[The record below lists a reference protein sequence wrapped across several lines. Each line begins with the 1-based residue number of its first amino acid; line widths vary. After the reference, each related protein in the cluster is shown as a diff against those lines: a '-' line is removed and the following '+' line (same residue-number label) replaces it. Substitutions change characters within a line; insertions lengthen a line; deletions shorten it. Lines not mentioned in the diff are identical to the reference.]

1 MVLQPELAEADNA
14 FPNCNNRDSYD
25 SRNQL
30 LVDKEIRAIFMRIFS
45 QLMQGYRSCL
55 TLIRIN
61 PKPVIEFHKAAF
73 LGSRDLMDTDFLA
86 RVLDSMFFTTFVTER
101 GPPWR
106 PWDAWDELYNAM
118 PELLKTE
125 SNDRRLVLVHIQE
138 LAHKLYINEIP
149 NPQTYQQKV
158 LMPPEG
164 AFSRI
169 HQPEFPTINS
179 QQVQIII
186 NDGINKND
194 LQARQFSRNNPRI
207 VPIGPHLPS
216 FNDGRPT
223 VTHTARKMEV
233 LRNCVNCIFEN
244 KIADARKIFPAVM
257 RILKQRDD
265 ARMFLCRE
273 LARIVQ
279 GSNKAT
285 LEHPQFDLVIKL
297 MNRALQDDS
306 PKYQHDIAASLLPLS
321 NSFCRKLCPGVIQF
335 AYSCIQGHPIW
346 KTQTFWEQAF
356 YQEVQTNVKNLYVN
370 KPIERNSYMSESIH
384 SVLNSPYDYRAAQE
398 PSALEIAAK
407 QMMEWPSME
416 LEKQKDLSNSEEQIL
431 YSQAAHYANRMISLL
446 IPLDVRSNTK
456 KVKKIIRQMDDDASI
471 SNSVLES
478 QSDRSDNY
486 EERDASEVEQAVVR
500 QVCKFI
506 DKVCNEGSVTPEHIR
521 KLHSIIPGLVDMH
534 SDTLDIVCRESKRI
548 PPVQKP
554 KIQIPMLL
562 SGEEIIGEPIRTVL
576 LADGREETL
585 GPLLPA
591 EGALFL
597 TNYRIIFKGLPCDSL
612 TCEHSMIRAFPVAS
626 MTKEKRISGIL
637 SNEQVLPDGLQLRSC
652 TFQLIKVAFDE
663 EVTQETIEMF
673 RKSLNRIR
681 HPEDEFG
688 HFAFANH
695 IMAMKPL
702 HQKTKEKNATLKGFA
717 KKTLL
722 RTARKAGF
730 KQKNTTKRK
739 YIFSGTSDVE
749 AFYGSS
755 TTGPNNML
763 NNNDNSDDDDDASD
777 DNIESMPRV
786 TVKDVERLKER
797 SFVKDWQRLGLTS
810 NGFRITSINCNY
822 SLCRTYPAI
831 IVCPRVISDDQLKQ
845 LAKTYKSQRIPVP
858 TWRHSNGAVLLRG
871 SVSLA
876 KGVMG
881 MLKGGSANT
890 SIDSRVDGLQDQDR
904 YFCAII
910 PHHQQPYNANIMNS
924 ESSMSIDS
932 LLVPKSHM
940 SSLTPQSNRKGND
953 FGGLRVMGN
962 NGHKPNK
969 WESLKRGAGGLRDA
983 VQTYDDH
990 YTLQQRARVPLY
1002 FLGERSHSKSVK
1014 LSELGAEYIPVYY
1027 NDNRHSR
1034 EAFKKLMRACLPS
1047 SINNEPDHTFAK
1059 LIEQSEWLQQIRSLL
1074 QLSGTV
1080 VDLIDLHDAS
1090 VNLAFEDGWD
1100 ITSQVSSLAQLCL
1113 DPHYRTIEGF
1123 RILIEKEWLAF
1134 GHRFGHRSN
1143 LKPNSSSFAPI
1154 FLQFLDAVHQIQQ
1167 QFPLSFEFNEFY
1179 LKFLAYH
1186 SVSCRFRTFLFD
1198 CELERVDLGITAVE
1212 DKRGSLNSHKHMVE
1226 TGNVSDDDSIY
1237 PGGLRSSNTN
1247 QLKLGMSIFDYIERH
1262 HVRSPVFFNFMYTP
1276 DPNQKVLR
1284 PQSAASMLEVWDYY
1298 LNEDLATGPPYD
1310 LELIGSENIDEDS
1323 EDSMK
1328 QPKRKVVTVGYDNI
1342 SKHDPDAFSLML
1354 EELKQTEAER
1364 GILPQKWKQV
1374 WDKLELPH
1382 SDSLTRHSSF
1392 SSALVRSHGRYM
1404 HNM

>member
-1 MVLQPELAEADNA
+1 MKRQKLNLR
-14 FPNCNNRDSYD
+14 FIWI
-25 SRNQL
+25 L
-30 LVDKEIRAIFMRIFS
+30 FS
-45 QLMQGYRSCL
+45 YRSCL

-73 LGSRDLMDTDFLA
+73 LGSRDHLDTDFLS
-86 RVLDSMFFTTFVTER
+86 RVLDSMFFTMFVTDR

-106 PWDAWDELYNAM
+106 TWDAWDELYTAM

-125 SNDRRLVLVHIQE
+125 AQDRQLVLVHIKE
-138 LAHKLYINEIP
+138 LAQKLYVNEMP
-149 NPQTYQQKV
+149 NQQVYQQKV

-179 QQVQIII
+179 QQVQAII
-186 NDGINKND
+186 NEGITKND
-194 LQARQFSRNNPRI
+194 LQSRLQSYKNNPKI
-207 VPIGPHLPS
+207 IPIGPHLPS

-233 LRNCVNCIFEN
+233 LKTCVSCIFEN
-244 KIADARKIFPAVM
+244 KIADARKIFPAVL
-257 RILKQRDD
+257 RILKQRDE
-265 ARMFLCRE
+265 ARLFLCRE
-273 LARIVQ
+273 LSKIVQ

-285 LEHPQFDLVIKL
+285 LDHPQFDLVIKL

-306 PKYQHDIAASLLPLS
+306 PKYLHDIAASLLPLS
-321 NSFCRKLCPGVIQF
+321 GSFCRKLCPGVIQF
-335 AYSCIQGHPIW
+335 AYSCIQGHGIW
-346 KTQTFWEQAF
+346 KTQMFWEQAF
-356 YQEVQTNVKNLYVN
+356 YQEIQANIKNLYVN
-370 KPIERNSYMSESIH
+370 KPLERNSNYLND
-384 SVLNSPYDYRAAQE
+384 SVHGALNSYDFRAAQE
-398 PSALEIAAK
+398 QSALEIAAD
-407 QMMEWPSME
+407 QMMKWPTVDQE
-416 LEKQKDLSNSEEQIL
+416 RQNYFSNSEEQIL

-446 IPLDVRSNTK
+446 IPMDVRSNTK
-456 KVKKIIRQMDDDASI
+456 VKKIERHVEEDASI

-478 QSDRSDNY
+478 RSDQSTDGF
-486 EERDASEVEQAVVR
+486 EERNASEVEQAVVR
-500 QVCKFI
+500 QVEKFI
-506 DKVCNEGSVTPEHIR
+506 DKVCNEGGVTPDHIR
-521 KLHSIIPGLVDMH
+521 KLHELIPSLVEMH
-534 SDTLDIVCRESKRI
+534 CETLDIVYRESKRI

-554 KIQIPMLL
+554 KIQVPMLL
-562 SGEEIIGEPIRTVL
+562 SGEEIACEPIRTVL

-585 GPLLPA
+585 SPLLPA

-597 TNYRIIFKGLPCDSL
+597 TNYRVIFKGLPCDSL
-612 TCEHSMIRAFPVAS
+612 TCEQSVIRAFPIAS
-626 MTKEKRISGIL
+626 LTKEKRITGIH

-663 EVTQETIEMF
+663 EVNQETIELF

-681 HPEDEFG
+681 HPDDEFG

-695 IMAMKPL
+695 IMALKPQ
-702 HQKTKEKNATLKGFA
+702 HQKAKEKNATLKGFA

-730 KQKNTTKRK
+730 KQKSTTKRK
-739 YIFSGTSDVE
+739 YNFSASSDVD
-749 AFYGSS
+749 AFYASS
-755 TTGPNNML
+755 TSGHNNML
-763 NNNDNSDDDDDASD
+763 NNNNNHENSDDDDDGSD
-777 DNIESMPRV
+777 ENIDSLPLKGV

-810 NGFRITSINCNY
+810 NGFRISSINCNY
-822 SLCRTYPAI
+822 ILCRTYPAI
-831 IVCPRVISDDQLKQ
+831 IVCPRSVSDDQLKS
-845 LAKTYKSQRIPVP
+845 LAKTYKNQRIPVP
-858 TWRHSNGAVLLRG
+858 TWRHQNGAILLRG
-871 SVSLA
+871 AVSLA

-881 MLKGGSANT
+881 MLKSGSGNNST
-890 SIDSRVDGLQDQDR
+890 EGRVDVLQDVHDR

-910 PHHQQPYNANIMNS
+910 PHHHQPHHVTHS
-924 ESSMSIDS
+924 DSIDS
-932 LLVPKSHM
+932 LAAPKLH
-940 SSLTPQSNRKGND
+940 LTPMSGRKGERN
-953 FGGLRVMGN
+953 
-962 NGHKPNK
+962 HQKPNK
-969 WESLKRGAGGLRDA
+969 WESLKRNAGGLRDIN
-983 VQTYDDH
+983 QYDDNYMPH
-990 YTLQQRARVPLY
+990 SRVRVPFY
-1002 FLGERSHSKSVK
+1002 FLGERSQSKSVK

-1047 SINNEPDHTFAK
+1047 GINNEPDHTFTK

-1080 VDLIDLHDAS
+1080 VDLLDLHEAS

-1113 DPHYRTIEGF
+1113 DPYYRTIEGF
-1123 RILIEKEWLAF
+1123 RVLIEKEWLAF

-1154 FLQFLDAVHQIQQ
+1154 FLQFLDAVHQIQL

-1226 TGNVSDDDSIY
+1226 TGTGSDDDSIY
-1237 PGGLRSSNTN
+1237 PGGLRSSITN
-1247 QLKLGMSIFDYIERH
+1247 QPKLGISIFDYIERH
-1262 HVRSPVFFNFMYTP
+1262 HVRTPVFYNFQYTT
-1276 DPNQKVLR
+1276 DPHQQVLR
-1284 PQSAASMLEVWDYY
+1284 PQSSVSMLEVWDYY
-1298 LNEDLATGPPYD
+1298 IYEELAQGPAYD
-1310 LELIGSENIDEDS
+1310 LELTGSDNIDEDS
-1323 EDSMK
+1323 EYSAK
-1328 QPKRKVVTVGYDNI
+1328 QPKRKFVTMGYDNI
-1342 SKHDPDAFSLML
+1342 SKCDPDSFTQML
-1354 EELKQTEAER
+1354 DELKQTESER

-1382 SDSLTRHSSF
+1382 SDSLTRHASF

>member
-1 MVLQPELAEADNA
+1 M
-14 FPNCNNRDSYD
+14 
-25 SRNQL
+25 QL
-30 LVDKEIRAIFMRIFS
+30 L
-45 QLMQGYRSCL
+45 MQYLDFRYRSCL

-73 LGSRDLMDTDFLA
+73 LGSRDLMDTDFLS
-86 RVLDSMFFTTFVTER
+86 RVLDSMFFTMFVTER

-106 PWDAWDELYNAM
+106 SWDAWDELYTAM

-125 SNDRRLVLVHIQE
+125 TQDRRLVLVHIKE
-138 LAHKLYINEIP
+138 LAQKLYINEMP
-149 NPQTYQQKV
+149 NPQVYQQKV

-169 HQPEFPTINS
+169 HQPEFPVINS
-179 QQVQIII
+179 NQVQAII
-186 NDGINKND
+186 NEGIKKND
-194 LQARQFSRNNPRI
+194 LQSRLQSYKNNLKI
-207 VPIGPHLPS
+207 IPIGPHLPS

-233 LRNCVNCIFEN
+233 IKNCVSCIFEN
-244 KIADARKIFPAVM
+244 KIADARKIFPAVL

-265 ARMFLCRE
+265 ARLFLCRE
-273 LARIVQ
+273 LAKVVQ

-285 LEHPQFDLVIKL
+285 LEHPQFDLIIKL

-306 PKYQHDIAASLLPLS
+306 PKYLHDIAASLLPLS
-321 NSFCRKLCPGVIQF
+321 AAFCRKLCPGVIQF
-335 AYSCIQGHPIW
+335 AYSCIQGHVIW
-346 KTQTFWEQAF
+346 KTQMFWEQAF
-356 YQEVQTNVKNLYVN
+356 YQEIQANIKNLYVN
-370 KPIERNSYMSESIH
+370 RPLERNSYMNDSAH
-384 SVLNSPYDYRAAQE
+384 NSPYDYRVTQE
-398 PSALEIAAK
+398 QSALEIAAD
-407 QMMEWPSME
+407 QMMKWPMMDP
-416 LEKQKDLSNSEEQIL
+416 EKQKDFPNSEEQIL

-446 IPLDVRSNTK
+446 IPMDVRSNTK
-456 KVKKIIRQMDDDASI
+456 VKKVVRHVEDDASI

-478 QSDRSDNY
+478 RSDQSTDGY
-486 EERDASEVEQAVVR
+486 EDRDASEVEQAVVR
-500 QVCKFI
+500 QVEKFI
-506 DKVCNEGSVTPEHIR
+506 DKVCNEGGVTPDHIR
-521 KLHSIIPGLVDMH
+521 KLHEIIPGLVDMH
-534 SDTLDIVCRESKRI
+534 CETLDIVHRESKRI

-554 KIQIPMLL
+554 KIQVPMLL
-562 SGEEIIGEPIRTVL
+562 SGEEVIGESIRTVL

-585 GPLLPA
+585 SPLLPA

-597 TNYRIIFKGLPCDSL
+597 TNYRVIFKGLPCDSL
-612 TCEHSMIRAFPVAS
+612 TCEHSVIRAFPVS
-626 MTKEKRISGIL
+626 SLTKEKRISGIL

-663 EVTQETIEMF
+663 EVTQETIELF
-673 RKSLNRIR
+673 RKALNRIR

-688 HFAFANH
+688 LFAFANH
-695 IMAMKPL
+695 NMAMKPQN
-702 HQKTKEKNATLKGFA
+702 QKAKEKNATLKGFA

-730 KQKNTTKRK
+730 KQKSKTNRK
-739 YIFSGTSDVE
+739 YIFSGTSEVE

-755 TTGPNNML
+755 TSGLNNML
-763 NNNDNSDDDDDASD
+763 NNNNNHDNSDDDDDGSD
-777 DNIESMPRV
+777 DNIESMPMRV

-810 NGFRITSINCNY
+810 NGFRISSINCNY
-822 SLCRTYPAI
+822 SLCRSYPAI
-831 IVCPRVISDDQLKQ
+831 IVCPRSISDDQLKS
-845 LAKTYKSQRIPVP
+845 LAKTYKNHRIPVP
-858 TWRHSNGAVLLRG
+858 TWRHQNGAILLRG
-871 SVSLA
+871 AVSLA

-881 MLKGGSANT
+881 MLKSGSANT
-890 SIDSRVDGLQDQDR
+890 SIEGRVDGLQDQDR
-904 YFCAII
+904 FFCALI
-910 PHHQQPYNANIMNS
+910 PHHHQQPTFNHPNIPS
-924 ESSMSIDS
+924 ESSISIDS
-932 LLVPKSHM
+932 LLAPKSHM
-940 SSLTPQSNRKGND
+940 SSQTPMSNRKGEK
-953 FGGLRVMGN
+953 VSQ
-962 NGHKPNK
+962 KPNK
-969 WESLKRGAGGLRDA
+969 WESLKRNAGGLRDIN
-983 VQTYDDH
+983 QYDDH
-990 YTLQQRARVPLY
+990 YTLQSRVRVPLY
-1002 FLGERSHSKSVK
+1002 FLGERSQSKSVK

-1047 SINNEPDHTFAK
+1047 TITNEPDNTFAK
-1059 LIEQSEWLQQIRSLL
+1059 LIEQSDWLQQLRSLL

-1080 VDLIDLHDAS
+1080 VDLMDLYEGS

-1100 ITSQVSSLAQLCL
+1100 ITCQVSSIAQLCL
-1113 DPHYRTIEGF
+1113 DPYYRTIEGF
-1123 RILIEKEWLAF
+1123 RVLIEKEWLAF

-1143 LKPNSSSFAPI
+1143 LKQNNSSFAPI
-1154 FLQFLDAVHQIQQ
+1154 FLQFLDAVHQIQL

-1226 TGNVSDDDSIY
+1226 TGNGSDDDSIY

-1247 QLKLGMSIFDYIERH
+1247 QPKLGISIFDYIERH
-1262 HVRSPVFFNFMYTP
+1262 HVRTPVFYNFKYTT
-1276 DPNQKVLR
+1276 DPNQQVLR
-1284 PQSAASMLEVWDYY
+1284 PQSSVSMLEVWDYY
-1298 LNEDLATGPPYD
+1298 IYEDLAQGPFYD
-1310 LELIGSENIDEDS
+1310 LELIGSDNLDEETEYS
-1323 EDSMK
+1323 AK
-1328 QPKRKVVTVGYDNI
+1328 QPKRKFVTMGYDNI
-1342 SKHDPDAFSLML
+1342 SRSDPDAFTQML
-1354 EELKQTEAER
+1354 DELKQIEAER